1 MINRFFYK
9 TFLQAALFTG
19 CLFVL
24 GCENS
29 QRELDRI
36 TKKKQMVEEAKDVQ
50 SIFSQQ
56 GVLKAKLKAP
66 IMLRYQGDTALV
78 VFPKTLHV
86 DFFDP
91 SGKQESKLDALY
103 GRYLENMNKVLLR
116 DSVVVINVKGDTL
129 KTPELWWDQNQRK
142 FYTDSTVIIATKD
155 KHLYGGK
162 GLEAAQDISW
172 YIIKQ
177 PTGVILVA
185 DSTMNGH

>member
-1 MINRFFYK
+1 MINAFRHK
-9 TFLQAALFTG
+9 LFLQAALVIS
-19 CLFVL
+19 CLFVF
-24 GCENS
+24 GCEND
-29 QRELDRI
+29 EGTIKALNE
-36 TKKKQMVEEAKDVQ
+36 KKAMVEEAKDVQ
-50 SIFSQQ
+50 SVFSQQ

-91 SGKQESKLDALY
+91 TGKQESKLDALY
-103 GRYLENMNKVLLR
+103 GRYLENMGKVLLR

-142 FYTDSTVIIATKD
+142 FFTDSVVTIATKD
-155 KHLYGGK
+155 KHIYGGK

-177 PTGVILVA
+177 PTGVLLVA
-185 DSTMNGH
+185 DSTLGK